1 MNSPFTVKLITNDYR
16 KLCGLTVNS
25 SAALVEQ
32 KLEFEML
39 KSAKFF
45 LILILILIEINL
57 TKI

>member
-1 MNSPFTVKLITNDYR
+1 MNSPFTAKLITNDYR
-16 KLCGLTVNS
+16 KLCGLTVNN

-45 LILILILIEINL
+45 RRF
-57 TKI
+57 